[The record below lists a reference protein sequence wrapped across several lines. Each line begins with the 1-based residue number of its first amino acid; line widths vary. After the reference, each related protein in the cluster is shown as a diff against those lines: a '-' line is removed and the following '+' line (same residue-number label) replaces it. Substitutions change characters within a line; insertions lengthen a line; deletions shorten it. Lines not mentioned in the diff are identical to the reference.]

1 MTPKKIFNVR
11 LEKDLWSFLKKK
23 GVDREMSLNEMII
36 DLIKKYKK
44 KCENKLTSSNTM
56 V

>member
-1 MTPKKIFNVR
+1 MAEKKIFNVR
-11 LEKDLWSFLKKK
+11 LEKDLWTFIKKK
-23 GVDREMSLNEMII
+23 GIDRELSLNEIII

-44 KCENKLTSSNTM
+44 KCEQKLTDNNTM